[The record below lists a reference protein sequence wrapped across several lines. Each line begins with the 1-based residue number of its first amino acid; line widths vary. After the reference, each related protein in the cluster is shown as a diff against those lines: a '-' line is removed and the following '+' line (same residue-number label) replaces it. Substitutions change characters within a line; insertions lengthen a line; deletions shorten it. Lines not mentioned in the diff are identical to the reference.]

1 MKQQFGPIRQLGYVV
16 RDIEASMRYWTEQLG
31 VGPFFYYDR
40 APMRDFKY
48 LGQPCDAQISAALG
62 QSGPLQIELLQPRD
76 DRPSPYLDFLKS
88 GREGVQHVAFW
99 TEHFDADLARA
110 MEAGFE
116 PVLTGYTIEPAGRIV
131 YFSDRRDPHPGV
143 MVELSSLSPGKKKA
157 FDAVAAASVGWEGS
171 DPIRRRG

>member
-62 QSGPLQIELLQPRD
+62 QSGPLQIELLQP
-76 DRPSPYLDFLKS
+76 PGLFN
-88 GREGVQHVAFW
+88 AFGL
-99 TEHFDADLARA
+99 ADLSPKCNTRGGNWITRPGWGFPARKMSDSWA
-110 MEAGFE
+110 ATRSGGCRGCIRSVAG
-116 PVLTGYTIEPAGRIV
+116 T
-131 YFSDRRDPHPGV
+131 
-143 MVELSSLSPGKKKA
+143 
-157 FDAVAAASVGWEGS
+157 AVRGS
-171 DPIRRRG
+171 